1 MLIERREDFIEK
13 MWRACGIWKRKD
25 TALALS
31 LKGINMLA
39 IALEITSD
47 PTADIRD
54 RESGYSIEEWY
65 SDEEL
70 VACYDLIKAQDT
82 KLRQELMAYADKHNP
97 RAKATDKQQLRLF

>member
-1 MLIERREDFIEK
+1 MLIERRDDFIEK
-13 MWRACGIWKRKD
+13 MWRACGLWKRKD

-47 PTADIRD
+47 PSVDIRD
-54 RESGYSIEEWY
+54 LESGYSIEEWY

-70 VACYDLIKAQDT
+70 ERCYELIKVQDT
-82 KLRQELMAYADKHNP
+82 DLRQKLMAYAEKRNP